1 MRRPLKDQI
10 NELETQ
16 LQQKKNRLEQLKR
29 REAQEA
35 RKQDTR
41 RKILAGA
48 VVLKAAEQDAEFAAV
63 LRARLNQ
70 GLIAPRDRVLFGLP
84 PHQGVAP
91 PSEVKSGKTPD
102 AGAE

>member
-41 RKILAGA
+41 RKILTGA
-48 VVLKAAEQDAEFAAV
+48 VVLKAAEHDAEFAAL
-63 LRARLNQ
+63 LRARLDR

-91 PSEVKSGKTPD
+91 PSDAKSGR
-102 AGAE
+102 ASAVEAE